1 LSAARTISA
10 CAAPVDADRCKRR
23 VQKSG
28 AGPLVAAGT
37 RMALE
42 WSDLKVL
49 LALARAG
56 SVAGAAREL
65 QVDHSTISRRL
76 AALEDA
82 VGTKLLIRGG
92 REFNLTADGRAMLE
106 AAEAAEAAT
115 AAALRTVRAAKVEA
129 QGHVS
134 VSVAPAF
141 VPVLMR
147 ELIPALRQSH
157 PLLGVE
163 LRGSFARADLARGE
177 ADIALRMARPHEP
190 DLVARRAM
198 DTGWCVYAARSYL
211 SAHGCPAVADELNR
225 HDLVLY
231 ADNLHSAPPTRWLE
245 PYKNAAHTAA
255 RMDSLE
261 TACQAALAGGGIV
274 MLPAFVGDAVDELQR
289 VFAAPVA
296 SNTGWV
302 VYHESVREHPRIRAV
317 ADALIA
323 FFQGHEA
330 MFTGAA
336 SA

>member
-1 LSAARTISA
+1 
-10 CAAPVDADRCKRR
+10 
-23 VQKSG
+23 
-28 AGPLVAAGT
+28 
-37 RMALE
+37 MALE

-49 LALARAG
+49 LALSRAG
-56 SVAGAAREL
+56 SVTGAAREL

-82 VGTKLLIRGG
+82 VGAKLLIRGG
-92 REFNLTADGRAMLE
+92 REFTLTGEGRAMLE
-106 AAEAAEAAT
+106 AAEATEAAT
-115 AAALRTVRAAKVEA
+115 AAALRTVRACKVDA
-129 QGHVS
+129 LGQVS

-141 VPVLMR
+141 VPLLMR

-157 PLLGVE
+157 PLVNVE
-163 LRGSFARADLARGE
+163 LRGSFKRADLARGE
-177 ADIALRMARPHEP
+177 ADIALRMARPAEP

-198 DTGWCVYAARSYL
+198 DTGWCVYAARAYL
-211 SAHGCPAVADELNR
+211 AARGCPGAAEELSQ

-245 PYKNAAHTAA
+245 PYKNSAHTAA

-274 MLPAFVGDAVDELQR
+274 VLPAFVGDAVPELQR

-317 ADALIA
+317 ADALLA
-323 FFQGHEA
+323 YFQAHDA
-330 MFTGAA
+330 MFAGR
-336 SA
+336 

>member
-1 LSAARTISA
+1 
-10 CAAPVDADRCKRR
+10 
-23 VQKSG
+23 
-28 AGPLVAAGT
+28 
-37 RMALE
+37 MALE

-65 QVDHSTISRRL
+65 QVDHSTVSRRL

-82 VGTKLLIRGG
+82 VGAKLLIRGG
-92 REFNLTADGRAMLE
+92 REFALTNEGRAMLE
-106 AAEAAEAAT
+106 AAETAEAAT
-115 AAALRTVRAAKVEA
+115 AAALRAVRAAKVDAE
-129 QGHVS
+129 GHVS

-157 PLLGVE
+157 PLLNVE
-163 LRGSFARADLARGE
+163 LRGSFLRADLARGE
-177 ADIALRMARPHEP
+177 ADIALRMARPAEP

-198 DTGWCVYAARSYL
+198 DTGWCVYAARGYL
-211 SAHGCPAVADELNR
+211 TARGCPASTDELQQ

-245 PYKNAAHTAA
+245 PYKSAAHTAA

-261 TACQAALAGGGIV
+261 TACQAALADGGIV
-274 MLPAFVGDAVDELQR
+274 VLPAFVGDAVSELQR

-296 SNTGWV
+296 ANTGWV

-317 ADALIA
+317 ADALLA
-323 FFQGHEA
+323 FFQAHQA
-330 MFTGAA
+330 MFAGAPDA
-336 SA
+336 

>member
-1 LSAARTISA
+1 
-10 CAAPVDADRCKRR
+10 
-23 VQKSG
+23 VQKSS
-28 AGPLVAAGT
+28 A
-37 RMALE
+37 MALD

-82 VGTKLLIRGG
+82 VGAKLLIRGG
-92 REFNLTADGRAMLE
+92 REFALTHEGRAMLE
-106 AAEAAEAAT
+106 AAEATEAAT
-115 AAALRTVRAAKVEA
+115 LAALRTVRASKDEAK
-129 QGHVS
+129 GHVS

-141 VPVLMR
+141 VPLLMR
-147 ELIPALRQSH
+147 GLLPALRQSH

-163 LRGSFARADLARGE
+163 LRGSFLRADLARGE
-177 ADIALRMARPHEP
+177 ADIALRMARPAEP
-190 DLVARRAM
+190 DLVARRATE
-198 DTGWCVYAARSYL
+198 TGWCVYAARAYI
-211 SAHGCPAVADELNR
+211 AARGCPARADDLAQ

-231 ADNLHSAPPTRWLE
+231 ADNLHAAPPTRWLE
-245 PYKNAAHTAA
+245 PYKNPAHTAG

-261 TACQAALAGGGIV
+261 TACQAAAAGGGIV
-274 MLPAFVGDAVDELQR
+274 VLPAFVGDAVPELQR

-302 VYHESVREHPRIRAV
+302 VYHESVRDHPRIRAV

-323 FFQGHEA
+323 FFQAHEA
-330 MFTGAA
+330 MFAG
-336 SA
+336 